1 MKTVYLILLC
11 LFLCPFRLDAADSPE
26 AKKEKA
32 AKEDKKEKEK
42 TIALHF
48 RPKEKVRETPKHIPE
63 VKIFFETFRDERPNP
78 REIGEN
84 LENKDKR
91 IVILT
96 ADEHGAAGFVQS
108 VLKEHFRN
116 KGFQVEENPSG
127 EGKILRGSLVK
138 FWTVEEKRY
147 RSEVLVKLEVRDK
160 ANHLYY
166 QRTYAGEGS
175 NFGRSLSE
183 GNYQESISESLA
195 RMMDHLFSD
204 ADLIKALAERPRPA
218 RAEEKAPP
226 TPSEAGPAK
235 EKPVSTPSMTKRPT
249 GAKPQGPVFGPK

>member
-48 RPKEKVRETPKHIPE
+48 RPKEKV
-63 VKIFFETFRDERPNP
+63 RDERPNP